1 MTAFPTGSVPGRPGR
16 QPRPDSLGFPL
27 LTLLNGADPLTQ
39 LLGERLQIALLDRYA
54 IDHQIGR
61 GGMATVFLARDVKHE
76 RPVALKV
83 LHPELAA
90 ALGPDRFLREVK
102 VTARLQHPNILP
114 LFDSGKAGDLVF
126 YVMPFVEGE
135 SLRACL
141 EREKQLPVDQAI
153 RLAAQVADALDYA
166 HRHGIIHRDIKPEN
180 ILLHDGIALVAD
192 FGIALAADKAS
203 SSRLTETGLAVGT
216 PAYMSPEQATADRN
230 LDGRSDVY
238 SLGCVLYEM
247 LAGEP
252 PHTGGT
258 AQAIIARTLV
268 EQPRRLRAIRQTVPA
283 HVDAAVHKALEK
295 LPADRFATAAEFGR
309 ALATDDGAARATAP
323 AGAERWQGNHQNV
336 DKTFQLSMEVCR
348 KLDRGALDP
357 RVIGDRIHYL
367 DNEATSDVLILYLHG
382 LGLDQSSFADILRVM
397 PYRGLAPT
405 LYGFEPGDRRPIQL
419 GLNDHVT
426 IVREFCRDA
435 IARVRPKRTLLV
447 GFSHGADVGF
457 EILTAP
463 PGEPRLAINGFLS
476 LGCNLDLG
484 TCSISTVLANLAA
497 EDTGRMVAELR
508 SLGSDVQSLRDWMSL
523 HDYLVHVFRKFEGD
537 LAPLR
542 SLAREIVAPFS
553 TPHPPFPR
561 WYRNAMASVACLRC
575 VFSNSEADRRA
586 TQAIKLEH
594 LDRGI
599 LGKDYRE
606 ETIVTEA
613 EWNHFDLMNLTL
625 HRRHV
630 EEMLGALPT

>member
-1 MTAFPTGSVPGRPGR
+1 
-16 QPRPDSLGFPL
+16 
-27 LTLLNGADPLTQ
+27 
-39 LLGERLQIALLDRYA
+39 
-54 IDHQIGR
+54 
-61 GGMATVFLARDVKHE
+61 MATVFLARDLKHE

-83 LHPELAA
+83 LHPELSAV
-90 ALGPDRFLREVK
+90 LGPDRFLREVK
-102 VTARLQHPNILP
+102 VTAQLQHPHILP

-126 YVMPFVEGE
+126 YVMPFIEDA
-135 SLRACL
+135 SLRALL
-141 EREKQLPVDQAI
+141 EREKQLPVDQAVRI
-153 RLAAQVADALDYA
+153 ATEVADALDYA
-166 HRHGIIHRDIKPEN
+166 HRRGIVHRDIKPEN
-180 ILLHDGIALVAD
+180 ILLHAGTALLAD
-192 FGIALAADKAS
+192 FGIALATGDS
-203 SSRLTETGLAVGT
+203 ERLTETGLAVGT
-216 PAYMSPEQATADRN
+216 PEYMSPEQATADRN
-230 LDGRSDVY
+230 PDGRSDIY
-238 SLGCVLYEM
+238 ALGCVLYEM

-252 PHTGGT
+252 PHTGRT
-258 AQAIIARTLV
+258 AQAIIARSV
-268 EQPRRLRAIRQTVPA
+268 IEEPRRLRAVRPSVPA
-283 HVDAAVHKALEK
+283 YVDAAVHTALAK
-295 LPADRFATAAEFGR
+295 LPADRFPTAAAFAK
-309 ALATDDGAARATAP
+309 ALTTDAGAAP
-323 AGAERWQGNHQNV
+323 ASALAERWQKNHQPA
-336 DKTFQLSMEVCR
+336 DKAFQLTMAVCR
-348 KLDRGALDP
+348 KLDRSTLDP

-463 PGEPRLAINGFLS
+463 PGEPRLAIDGFLS

-575 VFSNSEADRRA
+575 VFSNSEPDRRA